1 MARATNRQR
10 LARQA
15 TEVDLIDMTEAQWQ
29 AWIVERATAAGW
41 VLQFHVERAQVKGG
55 RWITNTSS
63 PGVPDLWLLRPST
76 GQLVVLEVKAQ
87 RDKTKPER
95 RAQQRKW
102 VHGLQQVAGVEAYEV
117 RPSDASEVLLLLAR
131 PRTDLTAHT

>member
-1 MARATNRQR
+1 MPRATNRQR

-15 TEVDLIDMTEAQWQ
+15 IEVDLVDMTEAQWQ

-87 RDKTKPER
+87 RDKTNPER

-102 VHGLQQVAGVEAYEV
+102 LHGLQQVAGVEAYEV

>member
-1 MARATNRQR
+1 MPRATNRQR

-15 TEVDLIDMTEAQWQ
+15 TEVDLADMTEAQWQ

-41 VLQFHVERAQVKGG
+41 VLQFHVERSQVKGG

-95 RAQQRKW
+95 RAQQRAW

-117 RPSDASEVLLLLAR
+117 RPSDASELLLLLAR
-131 PRTDLTAHT
+131 PRT